1 MRKPPLRV
9 GQTAWSQLGEKKMG
23 TGYST
28 HLRVL
33 DEWSFGQILLMC
45 CETNPR
51 SGAPDACLAA
61 EKSGEVWIAGPME
74 DVTDWEPSPHQ
85 ETLFVLFLLSHKG
98 VVLFEAVC
106 DTLEK
111 LGKNAAQVLGV
122 LEPLA
127 KTDEPKAAS
136 DAERTDESDAA
147 QAFHAVKR
155 ERRSGT
161 VAPLFRLGQ
170 VVITPGART
179 ALTDLSIAIALARH
193 EWGDWGAVSA
203 DDWQKN
209 ELSLREGARLLSVYE
224 ADRTKF
230 WVITEADRSATTV
243 LLPEEY

>member
-9 GQTAWSQLGEKKMG
+9 GQTVWSQLGEKKMG

-28 HLRVL
+28 DMRVL
-33 DEWSFGQILLMC
+33 DKWSFGQILLMC
-45 CETNPR
+45 CETNRR
-51 SGAPDACLAA
+51 SGPPDACLAA

-85 ETLFVLFLLSHKG
+85 KTLFVLFLLSHKG

-111 LGKNAAQVLGV
+111 LGRKTAQVLGV

-136 DAERTDESDAA
+136 VAERTEESDAA

-155 ERRSGT
+155 ERRSG
-161 VAPLFRLGQ
+161 AMNPRFRLGQ
-170 VVITPGART
+170 VVITPGAQT

-193 EWGDWGAVSA
+193 EWGDWGAVCM

-209 ELSLREGARLLSVYE
+209 EDSLREGAQLLSAYE
-224 ADRTKF
+224 ADGTKF
-230 WVITEADRSATTV
+230 WVITEGNRSVTTV
-243 LLPEEY
+243 LLPGEY